1 MKKSLLWLLVSLISI
16 SMIAAFSLTGCK
28 EAVEE
33 AAPAEEVEEVE
44 PGEEVAEEITEEEV
58 EKVQVTVYGWLTSY
72 AKEFSEVFAARVA
85 EVYPNI
91 ELVFQE
97 STYEETGTQYLL
109 MAESGDVP
117 DVAYCELIM
126 SNELAVVGALEDLGT
141 MLSQDVI
148 DDLPESVYNA
158 CLYDGTLVSI
168 MWDISPYALFTASSL
183 ATEAGYDGPPRT
195 IDEFEQMIY
204 DIAALGTDDQGNKI
218 WGTNIAGMEN
228 EVHIPFL
235 MSPWIYNFG
244 GNFFDQ
250 ETGEAVVNSPEVVA
264 VFEMFKQM
272 YDDEV
277 FGPVPVGREQ
287 DRQLFAQLNAGA
299 IGEGPWQRGLW
310 RDISGQ
316 GEAFDDQWWLDTYPT
331 MDGSPGKS
339 LLWSSNAAIMKG
351 AEHPEEAAKVI
362 EMWVSDPEVV
372 LAFGELQG
380 GIPAVKSIQN
390 LAEVQNDP
398 YRKVFVDE
406 INAGGNLPFAPHV
419 TKITP
424 LSSAFSVAFLD
435 IMLNDAP
442 IQETLDD
449 LNAEMESIVAE

>member
-1 MKKSLLWLLVSLISI
+1 VKRVLIIMMVAVLIATFGIMGI
-16 SMIAAFSLTGCK
+16 SCK
-28 EAVEE
+28 VDEDQAPEEQLEEVEE
-33 AAPAEEVEEVE
+33 AAEETGDTAEEVEMVE
-44 PGEEVAEEITEEEV
+44 
-58 EKVQVTVYGWLTSY
+58 VTVYGWLPSY
-72 AKEFSEVFAARVA
+72 AKEFTEIFAARVA

-91 ELVFQE
+91 QLVFQE

-126 SNELAVVGALEDLGT
+126 ANELASVGALEDLET
-141 MLSQDVI
+141 MLSADVVN
-148 DDLPESVYNA
+148 DLPEAVYNA
-158 CLYDGTLVSI
+158 CLFEGTLVSI

-183 ATEAGYDGPPRT
+183 AEQAGYDGPART
-195 IDEFEQMIY
+195 FDEFEQMMY
-204 DIAALGTDDQGNKI
+204 DIAALGTDDEGNKI
-218 WGTNIAGMEN
+218 WGTNIAGQEN

-235 MSPWIYNFG
+235 MSPWIYNAG

-250 ETGEAVVNSPEVVA
+250 ETGKAIVNSPEVVM

-287 DRQLFAQLNAGA
+287 DRQLFAQLDVGA
-299 IGEGPWQRGLW
+299 IGEGPWQRGIW
-310 RDISGQ
+310 RDISGA
-316 GEAFDDQWWLDTYPT
+316 GEAFDQEWWLDTYPT
-331 MDGSPGKS
+331 LDGSPGKS

-351 AEHPEEAAKVI
+351 AQHPEEAAKVI

-372 LAFGELQG
+372 KAYGQLQG
-380 GIPAVKSIQN
+380 GIPAVKTMQN
-390 LAEVQNDP
+390 DPEVQNDP

-424 LSSAFSVAFLD
+424 LSSAFSAAFLD

-449 LNAEMESIVAE
+449 LNAEMTAIVNE